1 MREYITRA
9 QTESYIRAQPIIALL
24 RRYSMQLTM
33 EEFREIRRQ
42 ALDGDLDGAYEKLNE
57 RLEERRK

>member
-1 MREYITRA
+1 
-9 QTESYIRAQPIIALL
+9 
-24 RRYSMQLTM
+24 MQLTM

-42 ALDGDLDGAYEKLNE
+42 ALDGDLEGAYEKLNE